1 MNGVDVILIMTNGI
15 MNFHMM
21 DKGKLCWRDMS
32 GENSFYM
39 EGYDLGNDFVNG
51 ISKGNGSDFF
61 KIYKIFIFRNK
72 GNEGGAKNRKHLA

>member
-1 MNGVDVILIMTNGI
+1 
-15 MNFHMM
+15 
-21 DKGKLCWRDMS
+21 MS

-51 ISKGNGSDFF
+51 ISKGNGP
-61 KIYKIFIFRNK
+61 KIFKSYEIVIFRNK